1 MLAPVVRQSA
11 KEILARKYLEQAEEL
26 KSQSNWDQS
35 ITKYLKAL
43 EFNPSMSLKAYNE
56 IGLIQAGQGNLQEAE
71 RAFQSAIVYHK
82 ETGAKEKVIASIHFN
97 LGTTLQRLNRPQEAR
112 QQFVKAAEE
121 FRIEL
126 AENPNEA
133 PLWIRLGD
141 TLASMGDFKGATEAF
156 RKALTLNPTNLLYYN
171 YLVKALQYQGRLA
184 EAIEVLQKGIE
195 FMTRYGQIE
204 AASKLKKYLDFIKYK
219 KSTQGK

>member
-1 MLAPVVRQSA
+1 M
-11 KEILARKYLEQAEEL
+11 
-26 KSQSNWDQS
+26 
-35 ITKYLKAL
+35 
-43 EFNPSMSLKAYNE
+43 
-56 IGLIQAGQGNLQEAE
+56 
-71 RAFQSAIVYHK
+71 
-82 ETGAKEKVIASIHFN
+82 
-97 LGTTLQRLNRPQEAR
+97 NRPQEAR
-112 QQFVKAAEE
+112 QQFAKAAEE

-156 RKALTLNPTNLLYYN
+156 RKALTLNPANPLYYN